1 MLYTFEL
8 TAAVLSRVDDYLS
21 QLYAEGSHQRIMG
34 VQHRLDDDLLFVII
48 DCSPESATYIH
59 LLC

>member
-8 TAAVLSRVDDYLS
+8 DERALERVTDYLDS
-21 QLYAEGSHQRIMG
+21 LYARGSHQYILG
-34 VQHRLDDDLLFVII
+34 VQHRITDDLVFVII
-48 DCSPESATYIH
+48 ECSPESATLIH

>member
-8 TAAVLSRVDDYLS
+8 TEHTLDRVTDYLDT
-21 QLYAEGSHQRIMG
+21 LYAEGNHQYIMG
-34 VQHRLDDDLLFVII
+34 VQHRLTDDLVFVVVE
-48 DCSPESATYIH
+48 CSPESATYIH

>member
-8 TAAVLSRVDDYLS
+8 TERALERATDYLDS
-21 QLYAEGSHQRIMG
+21 VYAEGSHQYIVG
-34 VQHRLDDDLLFVII
+34 VQHRLTDDLVFVVIE
-48 DCSPESATYIH
+48 CTPESATYIH